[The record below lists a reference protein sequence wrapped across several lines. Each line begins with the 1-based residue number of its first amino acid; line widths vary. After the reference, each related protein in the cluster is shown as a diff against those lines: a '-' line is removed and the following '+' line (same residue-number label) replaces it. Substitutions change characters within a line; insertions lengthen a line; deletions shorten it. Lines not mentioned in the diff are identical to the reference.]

1 MANINF
7 ILGSLLG
14 MVAVVGGPVGAP
26 WVQGHFDKQLQE
38 KAVYVSDPH
47 GPEGAKTLEISAID
61 RQESAQR
68 WQRYQQGVQYCG
80 YYALALIGLG
90 LISGGVRFQTI
101 GGVGFALGTVLYAG
115 GLALG
120 ALLDMPTLQLAMP
133 IGAMILIVGW
143 AGLLLAAIQRSAEA
157 KREKATVA

>member
-7 ILGSLLG
+7 VLGSLLG
-14 MVAVVGGPVGAP
+14 MIAVVGGPVGAP
-26 WVQGHFDKQLQE
+26 WVQGLFDEQLQE
-38 KAVYVSDPH
+38 KAVYVADPY

-90 LISGGVRFQTI
+90 LVGTVGRGQVI
-101 GGVGFALGTVLYAG
+101 GGGGFTLGTALYGG
-115 GLALG
+115 GLAIG
-120 ALLDMPTLQLAMP
+120 ALFDMQTLQLAAP
-133 IGAMILIVGW
+133 IGAMILLFGW
-143 AGLLLAAIQRSAEA
+143 GGFLLSVLERKNASCSSP
-157 KREKATVA
+157 

>member
-7 ILGSLLG
+7 ILGSVLG

-26 WVQGHFDKQLQE
+26 WVQGHFDKQLQA

-47 GPEGAKTLEISAID
+47 GPEGAQTLEISAID

-90 LISGGVRFQTI
+90 LVASGGRFQLI
-101 GGVGFALGTVLYAG
+101 GGAGFTLGTLLYAG
-115 GLALG
+115 GLTLG
-120 ALLDMPTLQLAMP
+120 ALFDMPTLQLAAP
-133 IGAMILIVGW
+133 IGAIMLIVGW
-143 AGLLLAAIQRSAEA
+143 SGLLLSAVQRNSATGSEG
-157 KREKATVA
+157 

>member
-7 ILGSLLG
+7 ILGSFLG
-14 MVAVVGGPVGAP
+14 LAAVVGGPVGSP

-38 KAVYVSDPH
+38 KAVYVSDPN

-61 RQESAQR
+61 RQESALR
-68 WQRYQQGVQYCG
+68 WERYQQGVQYCG
-80 YYALALIGLG
+80 YYALALVGLG
-90 LISGGVRFQTI
+90 LVGAGGRFQLM
-101 GGVGFALGTVLYAG
+101 GGVGFTLGTLLYAG

-120 ALLDMPTLQLAMP
+120 ALLDMPTLQLATP

-143 AGLLLAAIQRSAEA
+143 GGLLLSAVQRGN
-157 KREKATVA
+157 KGREVSKSTS

>member
-1 MANINF
+1 MVNINF
-7 ILGSLLG
+7 ILGSLFG
-14 MVAVVGGPVGAP
+14 MVAVVGGPVAAP
-26 WVQGHFDKQLQE
+26 WVQGHFDKQLQA

-90 LISGGVRFQTI
+90 LVGSGGRFQLI
-101 GGVGFALGTVLYAG
+101 GGAGFAVGTLLYAG

-120 ALLDMPTLQLAMP
+120 ALLDMPTLQLAAP
-133 IGAMILIVGW
+133 IGAMILIIGW
-143 AGLLLAAIQRSAEA
+143 GSLLLSAVQRS
-157 KREKATVA
+157 RATGTEV

>member
-1 MANINF
+1 MVNVNV

-14 MVAVVGGPVGAP
+14 MVAVVGGPIGAP

-47 GPEGAKTLEISAID
+47 GPEGAKTLEISVID

-80 YYALALIGLG
+80 YYALALVGLG
-90 LISGGVRFQTI
+90 LVGAVGRTQWI
-101 GGVGFALGTVLYAG
+101 GGVGFTLGTILYAG

-120 ALLDMPTLQLAMP
+120 ALLDMPTLQLAGP
-133 IGAMILIVGW
+133 IGAMILLLGW
-143 AGLLLAAIQRSAEA
+143 SGLLVSAVQRRSAA
-157 KREKATVA
+157 CPGN

>member
-1 MANINF
+1 MINVNV

-14 MVAVVGGPVGAP
+14 MVAVVGGPIGSP
-26 WVQGHFDKQLQE
+26 WVQSQFDKQLQE

-68 WQRYQQGVQYCG
+68 WKRYQQGVQYCG
-80 YYALALIGLG
+80 YYALALVGLG
-90 LISGGVRFQTI
+90 LVGAVGRARMI
-101 GGVGFALGTVLYAG
+101 GGAGFMLGTILYAG

-120 ALLDMPTLQLAMP
+120 ALLDMPTLQLATP
-133 IGAMILIVGW
+133 IGAMILLVGW
-143 AGLLLAAIQRSAEA
+143 GGLLLSAVQRRSGTCVEG
-157 KREKATVA
+157 